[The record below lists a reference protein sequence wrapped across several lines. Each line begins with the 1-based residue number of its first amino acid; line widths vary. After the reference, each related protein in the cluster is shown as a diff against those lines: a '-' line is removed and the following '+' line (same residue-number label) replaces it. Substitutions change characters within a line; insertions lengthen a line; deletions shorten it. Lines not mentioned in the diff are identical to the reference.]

1 MLNIGTILLH
11 GDDMNILNDT
21 KLLFLNI
28 GKYDYMYTDEN
39 DFSNKPRPFFSIGMI
54 INGHGHIYTDSTA
67 DIDVFP
73 GDIIVIPYSATY
85 GSKWTGDPNITYI
98 TFHFI
103 PENGFNTNI
112 PVQKIIGL
120 KHLTD
125 DFKYAYDNFTIP
137 SQSYRILSIFYG
149 VLNDVF
155 SKIIISSKKPLNKS
169 IKKALDYLTVNYKE
183 NITIKELAEISNLS
197 ESRFFTVFKNETGM
211 TPIEYKKRIAARNAE
226 KMLIT
231 TDYSIEEISEKLGFN
246 STSYFRRTFRQFT
259 GKSPREYKKGIKTGF
274 KL

>member
-1 MLNIGTILLH
+1 MRTILLH
-11 GDDMNILNDT
+11 GDNMNILNNT

-28 GKYDYMYTDEN
+28 GKYDYMHTDEN

-54 INGHGHIYTDSTA
+54 IKGHGCIRTDGT
-67 DIDVFP
+67 DEIDVFP

-85 GSKWTGDPNITYI
+85 SSKWTGNPNITYI

-103 PENGFNTNI
+103 PENGFSTII
-112 PVQKIIGL
+112 PIQKITGL

-125 DFKYAYDNFTIP
+125 EFVYAYDNFKIP
-137 SQSYRILSIFYG
+137 SQSYKILSIFYG

-155 SKIIISSKKPLNKS
+155 SEITISSEKHMNKS

-197 ESRFFTVFKNETGM
+197 QSRFFAVFKNETGM
-211 TPIEYKKRIAARNAE
+211 TPIEYKKRIASRNAE

-246 STSYFRRTFRQFT
+246 STSYFRRTFKQFT
-259 GKSPREYKKGIKTGF
+259 GKSPSEYKKGIKTGF